1 MDKLP
6 VEIAE
11 SILKCLNFNEL
22 IKFSENHK
30 KLPTN
35 FDFALRQRPVWNRK
49 CLNIKSIGDL
59 RKCIKNIEKV
69 KYCTRITIANVDIK
83 KEVINFLKQIERIEL
98 LSFEQ
103 FFNLYDEDF
112 EEIIKNHGKNLKHLN
127 LKGCQFL
134 TNFSLNELANNCQNL
149 ISLNISECSFSSAGL
164 ELIAQNDNLIKSL
177 RFLDVSKCYLLDDA
191 SILPLSKLKNLTFLS
206 LRNLEWLNSSN
217 LPVIL
222 QEMTQ
227 IKKIDVRNCDDFTKQ
242 SLEQVKIG
250 RESIEIIE
258 NTKLN
263 DDSAD
268 SIRGYLMA
276 MINAEIV

>member
-1 MDKLP
+1 MDQLP
-6 VEIAE
+6 TEIAE

-22 IKFSENHK
+22 IKFSDNSK
-30 KLPTN
+30 KLPNN
-35 FDFALRQRPVWNRK
+35 FDFALKQRPVWNRR
-49 CLNIKSIGDL
+49 CLNINSIGDL
-59 RKCIKNIEKV
+59 KKCIKNIEKV
-69 KYCTRITIANVDIK
+69 KYCTKITIGNIDTKRDIIK
-83 KEVINFLKQIERIEL
+83 FLKQIERIEL

-103 FFNLYDEDF
+103 LFSFYDEDF
-112 EEIIKNHGKNLKHLN
+112 EEIIKKHGNNLKHLN

-134 TNFSLNELANNCQNL
+134 TNFSLNEISINCQNL

-164 ELIAQNDNLIKSL
+164 ELIAQNDNLIASL
-177 RFLDVSKCYLLDDA
+177 KFLDVSKCYLLDEG
-191 SILPLSKLKNLTFLS
+191 SILPLSKLKSLTSLN
-206 LRNLEWLNSSN
+206 LRNLEWLNSLN

-222 QEMTQ
+222 QEMSQ

-263 DDSAD
+263 DDSVD

-276 MINAEIV
+276 MINAEIL